1 MSPGGRKTKFKPRI
15 GGVFGYN
22 GIMKVKDKGTWV
34 IKLPAKAK
42 LLVEVGDKVETG
54 QKLAVFNSHIVETFS
69 YSGNLAKMSE
79 EKREELDNFF
89 KEKEVK
95 EGEVFYELGIFK
107 NKICFPLTG
116 ICLGFDEFKN
126 LKIEKIEDE
135 EKEVFSPIEAIV
147 GKIEDGKM
155 VLEFKAEDY
164 EGQGLNGLK
173 AWGEGEVK
181 VIDEVKFLDYVMED
195 NILFTNNL
203 TKAFLL
209 KAQVVGVRAVV
220 VLDSAEQN
228 VEEVDLD
235 IPVLKLEKQTWDQFM
250 RENLGKKR
258 KMLVNA
264 KMDKVLLVLE

>member
-1 MSPGGRKTKFKPRI
+1 
-15 GGVFGYN
+15 
-22 GIMKVKDKGTWV
+22 MKVKDKGTWI
-34 IKLPAKAK
+34 IKLPAKAEI
-42 LLVEVGDKVETG
+42 LVEVGDKVDVG

-79 EKREELDNFF
+79 GKREELDNFF
-89 KEKEVK
+89 KEKMVQ
-95 EGEVFYELGIFK
+95 EGEIFYEIGIFK

-126 LKIEKIEDE
+126 LKIEKVEDE
-135 EKEVFSPIEAIV
+135 QKEIFSPIEAVV

-155 VLEFKAEDY
+155 VLEFRAKEY

-173 AWGEGEVK
+173 AWGEGEVRI
-181 VIDEVKFLDYVMED
+181 IDDVKFLDYEMD
-195 NILFTNNL
+195 NNVLFTSNL
-203 TKAFLL
+203 NKAFLL

-235 IPVLKLEKQTWDQFM
+235 IPVLRLEKQIWDEFI
-250 RENLGKKR
+250 RENLGKK
-258 KMLVNA
+258 KKILVNA
-264 KMDKVLLVLE
+264 KMDKLLLVLE